1 MKTTIRDKDFLLD
14 LKSVAHTHTLHTEG
28 KYPTNL
34 GFKGIFRRQEFSGS
48 VSSAEG
54 TVVFSILERKETYP
68 LVLLAKNH
76 VHSVRHRSIKIMLCT
91 LCWVC
96 FTLSLSLRWQTW
108 DLVVALREGTSTDCE
123 LTFEIS
129 KPKFS
134 KC

>member
-96 FTLSLSLRWQTW
+96 FTLSLS
-108 DLVVALREGTSTDCE
+108 ALANMGSGCGSTRGYQYR
-123 LTFEIS
+123 L
-129 KPKFS
+129 
-134 KC
+134 